1 LFKHGQSKKS
11 ETRRFAQH
19 DRGTKR
25 FNASILQ
32 LFNEPMSFGA
42 PEWLWGLLLI
52 PLLVALFLHAENRG
66 FQRLQQFVSARLL
79 PQLAGTV
86 NRPRRIMRFGLQ
98 VLGLSLAIIS
108 LSQPR
113 WGYTFEDVKRKGL
126 DLLIA
131 VDTSRSMLSNDVQP
145 DRLTRVKLAIQDLI
159 DELQGDRVGLIA
171 FAGRAFLQAPL
182 TIDYDAVIDAV
193 NDLDTKTIPEGGTDI
208 PSAITLAT
216 QSFGKSAMG
225 NRALIIF
232 TDGEESNELTGDAL
246 KTAKAAADAGV
257 RIFTVGVGTPEG
269 SLIPIAADDGQTSFV
284 KDSAGQVHKSKL
296 DDKRLRGVAESTG
309 GFYLH
314 LENGPRSMQQIQ
326 SEGLAK
332 MQAAEMDVR
341 LSRRPIERY
350 EWPASAALV
359 ALALSIV
366 IRERKRVHQRAHL
379 PAMQAMQAGVP
390 APARSTIGSRPV
402 KATGAAVA
410 LLIFVCASAFAT
422 VPGVDAY
429 QQGKFEDAYKE
440 FQETLKSHP
449 QSRAEDKLQFDSGT
463 AAYKLKD
470 YNKALESF
478 SQALLTPDTGLQT
491 KGHYNLGNTLYER
504 GEMQKNDDKKLSD
517 WTNALDH
524 YEQTLKL
531 DPQNKEA
538 KDNYEYVKRKIDE
551 LKNKKQEQQQQPSPS
566 PTPPQKNNQKKKD
579 QKQQQQQQNQDQQQ
593 QKDQQQKDQQQQQ
606 QQDQKDQQQAQNQ
619 QSQNGSDS
627 DKQQKKEQQKDQAQA
642 KNEPQKKPQQSP
654 GESPSPSPGTEKQ
667 QDNQTSPSPGQQQA
681 EQSPS
686 PSEGENEM
694 SSPSPGE
701 GEDENASPTPAE
713 SPQKKFAGEVKGAG
727 GESSPKPAEK
737 NEQVGE
743 AQQEKEGQ
751 MSERQA
757 LALLES
763 MKDEEARVRLDER
776 KVRRHVYNDW

>member
-1 LFKHGQSKKS
+1 M
-11 ETRRFAQH
+11 T
-19 DRGTKR
+19 
-25 FNASILQ
+25 
-32 LFNEPMSFGA
+32 FGA

-52 PLLVALFLHAENRG
+52 PLLIALFMRAEHRG
-66 FQRLQQFVSARLL
+66 LQRLQQFVSARLL

-86 NRPRRIMRFGLQ
+86 NRRRRIIRFGLLL
-98 VLGLSLAIIS
+98 LGLALAIGSLA
-108 LSQPR
+108 QPR

-126 DLLIA
+126 DLLVA

-145 DRLTRVKLAIQDLI
+145 NRLDRVKLAIQDLI

-182 TIDYDAVIDAV
+182 TIDYDAVIEAV
-193 NDLDTKTIPEGGTDI
+193 NDLDTKTIPEGGTNI
-208 PSAITLAT
+208 SSAITLAT

-232 TDGEESNELTGDAL
+232 TDGEELSGDAA

-257 RIFTVGVGTPEG
+257 RIFTIGVGTPQG
-269 SLIPIAADDGQTSFV
+269 SLIPVTSDNGETSFV
-284 KDSAGQVHKSKL
+284 KDSAGQVVKSKL
-296 DDKRLRGVAESTG
+296 DDKRLREVAEATG

-314 LENGPRSMQQIQ
+314 LENGPRTMQQVQ
-326 SEGLAK
+326 SEGLTK

-350 EWPASAALV
+350 EWPLGGALI
-359 ALALSIV
+359 ALALSIL
-366 IRERKRVHQRAHL
+366 IPERKRVRERAY
-379 PAMQAMQAGVP
+379 VP
-390 APARSTIGSRPV
+390 APARNAAHNLAGGPA
-402 KATGAAVA
+402 KAAGAAA
-410 LLIFVCASAFAT
+410 AILILLCSSAFAT
-422 VPGVDAY
+422 APGINAY
-429 QQGKFEDAYKE
+429 QQGKFENAYKE

-449 QSRAEDKLQFDSGT
+449 QSRAEEKLQFDSAA

-491 KGHYNLGNTLYER
+491 KGHYNLGNTLYQR
-504 GEMQKNDDKKLSD
+504 GEMQKTDDKKLSD

-551 LKNKKQEQQQQPSPS
+551 LKNKKEQQQPSPS
-566 PTPPQKNNQKKKD
+566 PTPPQKNKQDKKD
-579 QKQQQQQQNQDQQQ
+579 QQQKQQNQQNKDQQQQ

-606 QQDQKDQQQAQNQ
+606 QQQQNQNQQDQKDQQQAQNQ
-619 QSQNGSDS
+619 QSQDKSGSDK
-627 DKQQKKEQQKDQAQA
+627 DKKEQQQKDQSQA
-642 KNEPQKKPQQSP
+642 KNEPQKKQQQQP
-654 GESPSPSPGTEKQ
+654 GESPSPSPGAEKQ
-667 QDNQTSPSPGQQQA
+667 QDNQPSPSPGQRQA

-686 PSEGENEM
+686 PGEGENEKP
-694 SSPSPGE
+694 SPSPGE
-701 GEDENASPTPAE
+701 GEEENASPTPAQ
-713 SPQKKFAGEVKGAG
+713 SPQKKFAGEVKGAAG
-727 GESSPKPAEK
+727 DNSQMPADK
-737 NEQVGE
+737 NEQVAE
-743 AQQEKEGQ
+743 AEQEKEGQ

-776 KVRRHVYNDW
+776 KVKRHVYNDW

>member
-1 LFKHGQSKKS
+1 M
-11 ETRRFAQH
+11 T
-19 DRGTKR
+19 
-25 FNASILQ
+25 
-32 LFNEPMSFGA
+32 FGA

-52 PLLVALFLHAENRG
+52 PLLIALFVRAEHRG
-66 FQRLQQFVSARLL
+66 LKRLQQFVSARLL

-86 NRPRRIMRFGLQ
+86 NRPRRIMRFGLLL
-98 VLGLSLAIIS
+98 LGLALAIASLA
-108 LSQPR
+108 QPR
-113 WGYTFEDVKRKGL
+113 WGYTFQDVKRKGL

-145 DRLTRVKLAIQDLI
+145 NRLERVKLAIQDLI

-182 TIDYDAVIDAV
+182 TIDYDAVIEAV
-193 NDLDTKTIPEGGTDI
+193 NDLDTKTIPEGGTNI
-208 PSAITLAT
+208 SSAITLAM

-232 TDGEESNELTGDAL
+232 TDGEELSGDAV
-246 KTAKAAADAGV
+246 KTAKGAADAGV
-257 RIFTVGVGTPEG
+257 RIFTVGVGTPQG
-269 SLIPIAADDGQTSFV
+269 SLIPVTGDTGETSFV
-284 KDSAGQVHKSKL
+284 KDINGQVVKSKL
-296 DDKRLRGVAESTG
+296 DDKRLREIAEATG

-314 LENGPRSMQQIQ
+314 LESGQRTMQQVQ

-350 EWPASAALV
+350 EWPLGAALI
-359 ALALSIV
+359 ALALSIL
-366 IRERKRVHQRAHL
+366 IPERKRVRAR
-379 PAMQAMQAGVP
+379 AFVP
-390 APARSTIGSRPV
+390 APA
-402 KATGAAVA
+402 KAAVGA
-410 LLIFVCASAFAT
+410 VVAVLTLLCSPAFAT
-422 VPGVDAY
+422 APGINAY

-449 QSRAEDKLQFDSGT
+449 QSRAVDELQFDSGT

-491 KGHYNLGNTLYER
+491 KGHYNLGNTLYQR
-504 GEMQKNDDKKLSD
+504 GEMQKADDKKLSD

-538 KDNYEYVKRKIDE
+538 KDNYEYVKKKIEE
-551 LKNKKQEQQQQPSPS
+551 LKNKKEQQQQQPSPS
-566 PTPPQKNNQKKKD
+566 PTPPQKDKQNKQD
-579 QKQQQQQQNQDQQQ
+579 QQQKQQNQQNQDQQ
-593 QKDQQQKDQQQQQ
+593 QQQKDQQQQQ
-606 QQDQKDQQQAQNQ
+606 QQQQQHQNQNQQDQKDQQQAQNQ
-619 QSQNGSDS
+619 QSQDKSGSDK
-627 DKQQKKEQQKDQAQA
+627 DQKEQQQKDQSQA
-642 KNEPQKKPQQSP
+642 KNEPQKKQQQQA
-654 GESPSPSPGTEKQ
+654 GESPSPSPGAEKQ
-667 QDNQTSPSPGQQQA
+667 QENQPSPSPGERQA

-686 PSEGENEM
+686 PGEGENEM
-694 SSPSPGE
+694 PSPSPGE
-701 GEDENASPTPAE
+701 GEEENGSPTPAE
-713 SPQKKFAGEVKGAG
+713 TPEKKFAGEVKGGAG
-727 GESSPKPAEK
+727 GENSQKPADK
-737 NEQVGE
+737 TEQV
-743 AQQEKEGQ
+743 AQAEQEKEGQ

-776 KVRRHVYNDW
+776 KVKRHVYNDW